1 MARTTLR
8 QKGPVTLLAQIRE
21 ALHVEDG
28 DEIEFEITP
37 DGAACS

>member
-8 QKGPVTLLAQIRE
+8 RKGQITLPAQIRE

-37 DGAACS
+37 DAACS